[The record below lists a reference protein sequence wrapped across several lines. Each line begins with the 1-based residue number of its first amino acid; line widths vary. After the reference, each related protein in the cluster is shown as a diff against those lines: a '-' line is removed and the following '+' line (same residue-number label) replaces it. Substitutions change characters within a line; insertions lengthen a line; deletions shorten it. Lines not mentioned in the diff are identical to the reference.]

1 MQAGPAWSF
10 QYETWLARLTELP
23 GVSGEED
30 AVRAFVARELGPRG
44 DHMEVDA
51 LGNLYVLRR
60 ARRVARGRSPLRVML
75 AAHMDEVG
83 LMLTREEGRGF
94 FAFEPVGGLSPRHL
108 LGQRV
113 SVGRKGI
120 PGVIGF
126 SPVHLQRS
134 SDRNR
139 WPGFQELRVAI
150 SPQTHI
156 EPGTRAT
163 FATPFHREGPNI
175 WAKALDDRVGVATL
189 MALWDHL
196 PDDVEV
202 WAVFTV
208 QEEVGLRGATVAARR
223 VRPHLALALDCT
235 PAMDIPGPDGREPTL
250 YNVHLDQG
258 PALYIADRR
267 TISDP
272 RLVHHFSQVA
282 RRYGIPFQFRQAG
295 RGATDAGAIHREAG
309 GIPSLSISVPARY
322 LHGPV
327 ALMRV
332 TDWVNTFRLVWAG
345 LRHLA
350 EAWAW

>member
-10 QYETWLARLTELP
+10 EYERWLAQLTELS

-30 AVRAFVARELGPRG
+30 AVRAFVARQLRSRA
-44 DHMEVDA
+44 DAMEVDT

-60 ARRVARGRSPLRVML
+60 ARREPRGREPLRVML

-83 LMLTREEGRGF
+83 LMLTRDEGKGF
-94 FAFEPVGGLSPRHL
+94 FTFEPVGGLSAWYL

-113 SVGRKGI
+113 VIGPEGL

-126 SPVHLQRS
+126 SPVHLQS
-134 SDRNR
+134 SKERGQ
-139 WPGFQELRVAI
+139 WPRLQDLRVAT
-150 SPQTHI
+150 SPESPI

-163 FATPFHREGPNI
+163 FATPFRRDGPNI

-189 MALWDHL
+189 LALWDYL
-196 PDDVEV
+196 PDDLDV

-235 PAMDIPGPDGREPTL
+235 PAVDLPGPDGRESVL

-272 RLVHHFSQVA
+272 RLVHHFSRIAQQ
-282 RRYGIPFQFRQAG
+282 YGIPFQFRQAG
-295 RGATDAGAIHREAG
+295 RGATDAGAIHRQAG

-322 LHGPV
+322 LHTPV
-327 ALMRV
+327 SLMRV
-332 TDWVNTFRLVWAG
+332 SDWIHTMRLVWAG
-345 LRHLA
+345 LQHLS
-350 EAWAW
+350 EVWTC